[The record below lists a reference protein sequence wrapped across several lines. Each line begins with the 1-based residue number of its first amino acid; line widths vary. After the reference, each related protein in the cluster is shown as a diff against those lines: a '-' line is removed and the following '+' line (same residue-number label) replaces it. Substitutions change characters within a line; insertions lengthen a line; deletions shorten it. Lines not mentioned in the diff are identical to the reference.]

1 MTKQK
6 MTLEKL
12 ALITKKGFDGVDEKF
27 KNIDEKF
34 KNIDEK
40 FKNIDE
46 NFKNIDKNFKN
57 IDEKFKNT
65 DEKINTLPDKE
76 FVENAVNSGVAEIRK
91 SLVVIVKK
99 ENKKMDA
106 LIEILKKK
114 KILNKN
120 DLSLLSKIVVFP
132 KIEIKS

>member
-34 KNIDEK
+34 KNID
-40 FKNIDE
+40 
-46 NFKNIDKNFKN
+46 KNFKN
-57 IDEKFKNT
+57 IDEKFENIDKNFKDI

-76 FVENAVNSGVAEIRK
+76 FVENAVNNGVAEIRK

-120 DLSLLSKIVVFP
+120 DLTLLSKIVVFP